1 MYRCPMD
8 VKGKLSF
15 SRLCAS
21 SPVHVLKCEHH
32 RDVLTKIVV
41 EPGYYIVV
49 PYTFETN
56 HINKFSIRALS
67 EKKNELFVLDD
78 ASGGEVTFCDDPND
92 MEKPT
97 RRHQVE
103 ELERRSRRHVGK
115 SLSVQGW
122 GERNTRNR
130 NETSAQR
137 LRRIQRELLR
147 REGQLDEYEDED
159 EETSDSSEDSE

>member
-1 MYRCPMD
+1 MWMLCFQEFKLFIVSGFSVYRCPMD
-8 VKGKLSF
+8 VKGRLSIG
-15 SRLCAS
+15 RLRAS
-21 SPVHVLKCEHH
+21 TPVHVLKCEHQ
-32 RDVLTKIVV
+32 RDVQTKIVV

-67 EKKNELFVLDD
+67 ENRNELIALDD

-103 ELERRSRRHVGK
+103 EFERRSRRYAG
-115 SLSVQGW
+115 
-122 GERNTRNR
+122 
-130 NETSAQR
+130 TSALVWLR
-137 LRRIQRELLR
+137 L
-147 REGQLDEYEDED
+147 
-159 EETSDSSEDSE
+159 S